1 MANGTPVIE
10 LPFIGGAYEQR
21 SPTINAQ
28 RSINCF
34 PVIDN
39 KDAKK
44 VLAMYHTPGL
54 KLFANVSGYGPAS
67 AVDMVIS
74 EDTTLT
80 EDLRVSTLVINEE
93 VTLDTAGYT
102 ISCTTSFTNNG
113 TVTDTHSGG
122 TGGVGGAGGTS
133 TTIDG
138 GDGGDATLGGE
149 ANKPLAGKGGDGG
162 SGGGGGGGATT
173 KSTTLATNG
182 GAGGNGGR
190 GGGRVIIFARTVT
203 NNGTI
208 DVSGEDGGDGGDG
221 VDGAAT
227 PVTGTDYL
235 VYNITGGSGGGAAGS
250 GGDGGS
256 VYIYYETLAAE
267 GTITVTKGTAGTRGT
282 DGEGYIFEGVA
293 GSYGY
298 ATSTYFTCFI
308 GQGGKGGQT
317 GNAAHD
323 GGNGNGS
330 TYKGVSPYVEQ
341 LPFIS
346 FGGVGLLRLYPP
358 TFTSDYILASS
369 TRGDSWQ
376 PYMAVNPSLSLIGG
390 STNNEWNSASYTIA
404 AVRFHID
411 LGEACSIRFIEYDN
425 RHESGGFTNNACKN
439 FTFWGSN
446 SGSAFNTLTYSTD
459 TGWTEITSLS
469 SKTFAKHA
477 EANRADTNFI
487 TVTSTTNYRYYA
499 FKMTDHWERS
509 SHLGLRNIA
518 LIGSVTAE
526 STAVDGTDGT
536 LTKTQLVYPELV
548 DSDELRCFAAF
559 NDNLYIVIGSYVFQ
573 IESDGTI
580 TNLGALETG
589 TGEVFMAYN
598 GVEILIVDG
607 SSFGHYIAAGAL
619 EDVSILSDYPEA
631 TSCTFMDGY
640 FIVTKKDTGQIC
652 ISGLYDVNSWDA
664 LDYATAEG
672 APDEAIR
679 VFSTNHNL
687 WVFGSETTEIFYN
700 SGNADF
706 PFTRINGGLIEDGLG
721 AIESVCLINSQ
732 FYWMNSRREI
742 VRNVGYQRE
751 KISTI
756 HIDTELQGYATVSDA
771 RGWEYRLDGHIF
783 YVITFPTADKTWV
796 FDVTTEFWHEW
807 SSFKTAGVATYG
819 RHRGNKSVYYNG
831 KWLIGDYTGGKIYEL
846 DMSTYTDDGEVI
858 PRTRRTQAVGGDA
871 NRIAHHRIELL
882 FEVGL
887 NVTSVPQASLRWSDD
902 GTNTWSTAQVR
913 SLGASGEYTK
923 RVIWNRLGN
932 ARGRVYELTYTA
944 NAPFILKGCIS
955 NLEGM
960 RS

>member
-1 MANGTPVIE
+1 MSNGNPIE
-10 LPFIGGAYEQR
+10 IPFIGGAYEQR

-67 AVDMVIS
+67 AIDMTIS
-74 EDTTLT
+74 VDTTLT
-80 EDLRVSTLVINEE
+80 EDLRVSTLVINKG

-122 TGGVGGAGGTS
+122 SGGIGGAGGTS
-133 TTIDG
+133 STIDG
-138 GDGGDATLGGE
+138 GNGGNATLGGE
-149 ANKPLAGKGGDGG
+149 PNKPGAGKGGDGG

-173 KSTTLATNG
+173 KRTTLSTKG
-182 GAGGNGGR
+182 GDGGNGGR
-190 GGGRVIIFARTVT
+190 GGGRVVIFARTFT

-208 DVSGEDGGDGGDG
+208 DVSGENGANGGNGINGT
-221 VDGAAT
+221 AT
-227 PVTGTDYL
+227 AIKGTNYL

-256 VYIYYETLAAE
+256 VKIYYETLAKE
-267 GTITVTKGTAGTRGT
+267 GTIVTSKGTAGTRGT
-282 DGEGYIFEGVA
+282 DGSAYVFTGVG

-298 ATSTYFTCFI
+298 ATSTYFTRFV
-308 GQGGKGGQT
+308 GRGGKGGTT
-317 GNAAHD
+317 GNTAHD

-330 TYKGVSPYVEQ
+330 IYKSVSPYVEQ
-341 LPFIS
+341 YSINS
-346 FGGVGLLRLYPP
+346 WGGTSLAFMYPP
-358 TFTSDYILASS
+358 TFTSDYVLATSHWG
-369 TRGDSWQ
+369 TLGL
-376 PYMAVNPSLSLIGG
+376 PEYGCNPSLSLKGSLWSKG
-390 STNNEWNSASYTIA
+390 WFTPVGASTNQRYHLDI
-404 AVRFHID
+404 
-411 LGEACSIRFIEYDN
+411 GEKKLLSMIYYC
-425 RHESGGFTNNACKN
+425 NNHSNGSVTDAGAKN
-439 FTFWGSN
+439 FTLWGSN
-446 SGSAFNTLTYSTD
+446 SKSAFNRLTYSTD
-459 TGWTEITSLS
+459 TGWTQLTTNVSR
-469 SKTFAKHA
+469 FAQHVA
-477 EANRADTNFI
+477 SDVVDVNFI
-487 TVTSTTNYRYYA
+487 YVTTSTKYQYYA
-499 FKMTDHWERS
+499 FKIANNYGNVYV
-509 SHLGLRNIA
+509 GLRHIA
-518 LIGSVTAE
+518 LIGSNYTDTEAI
-526 STAVDGTDGT
+526 DGNEGT
-536 LTKTQLVYPELV
+536 LLKKQLIYPKLV
-548 DSDELRCFAAF
+548 DSDELRCFATF

-573 IESDGTI
+573 VESDGTI

-607 SSFGHYIAAGAL
+607 SAFGHYISAGTL
-619 EDVSILSDYPEA
+619 NDVSVESDYPEA

-640 FIVTKKDTGQIC
+640 FVVTKKDTGEIY

-664 LDYATAEG
+664 LDYTTAEG
-672 APDEAIR
+672 APDKAIR

-687 WVFGSETTEIFYN
+687 WVFGSETIEIFYN

-721 AIESVCLINSQ
+721 AIDSVCLINSQ
-732 FYWMNSRREI
+732 FYWMNARREI

-756 HIDTELQGYATVSDA
+756 HIDTELQGYDTVSDA
-771 RGWEYRLDGHIF
+771 KGWEYRLDGHIF
-783 YVITFPTADKTWV
+783 YVITFPTEDKTWV
-796 FDVTTEFWHEW
+796 YDITTEFWHEW

-831 KWLIGDYTGGKIYEL
+831 KWLVGDYAGGKVYEL
-846 DMSTYTDDGEVI
+846 DMSTYTDDGEAI
-858 PRTRRTQAVGGDA
+858 PRTRITQAVGGDA

-882 FEVGL
+882 FEVGS
-887 NVTSVPQASLRWSDD
+887 NVTSVPQANLRWSDD
-902 GTNTWSTAQVR
+902 GTKTWSTAQAR
-913 SLGASGEYTK
+913 NLGASGEYSK

-955 NLEGM
+955 SLEGM
-960 RS
+960 RA